1 VLLFFQPHGYG
12 PLLKMG
18 EELAATF
25 AKGLGS
31 NDLLLLSDPVYQG
44 GTVDRS
50 RGSDWLADAIR
61 QAGGQAEHIPD
72 RTSIGQRLLAEAR
85 PGDRIAILGARDD
98 TLSEFATELLRNLAE
113 RPAL

>member
-1 VLLFFQPHGYG
+1 
-12 PLLKMG
+12 MG

-25 AKGLGS
+25 AAGMREQ
-31 NDLLLLSDPVYQG
+31 DLLLLSDPVYQG

-61 QAGGQAEHIPD
+61 KAGGHAEHLGD
-72 RTSIGQRLLAEAR
+72 RPAISRRLLGEAQ

-98 TLSEFATELLRNLAE
+98 TLSEFAAELLGNLGA
-113 RPAL
+113 PG